1 MALRVGAKMPGT
13 NDRWRNWS
21 AMFRSKPR
29 TTTVRCPWRMP
40 QTGVFQRWVLC
51 SHTSSCH
58 RMTDPSGPVGD
69 HRRHGAGLC
78 GLQQHQPAPTTTDE
92 CVFILG
98 HFGERGSQADATG
111 AVRDQAARRKGDP
124 NLHLATEKPLAPM
137 CRTLPLPGTFTHATL
152 PLCLRAFGP
161 SGTSFARGLAPI
173 TRCIFPQAVWR
184 LDDLGRLAE
193 CRKAPEAPEASEA
206 QDDNV
211 LDHLNEDGLAVEPRF
226 ILKL

>member
-40 QTGVFQRWVLC
+40 QTSVFQRWVLC

-58 RMTDPSGPVGD
+58 RMTDPNGPVGD

-111 AVRDQAARRKGDP
+111 AVRDPAARRKGDP

-161 SGTSFARGLAPI
+161 SGLRARL
-173 TRCIFPQAVWR
+173 
-184 LDDLGRLAE
+184 L
-193 CRKAPEAPEASEA
+193 PEAWRQSRGASSHRRCGAWTILDGYGLMVSQGSPRSPRSPGRQRLRPPE
-206 QDDNV
+206 
-211 LDHLNEDGLAVEPRF
+211 
-226 ILKL
+226 